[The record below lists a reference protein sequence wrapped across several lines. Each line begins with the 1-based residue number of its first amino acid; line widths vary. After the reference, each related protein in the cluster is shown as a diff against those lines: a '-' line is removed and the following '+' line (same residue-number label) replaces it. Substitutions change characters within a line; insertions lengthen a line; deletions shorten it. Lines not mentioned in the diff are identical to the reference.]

1 MRLMLMLV
9 SIFWASAYFFT
20 KDSNFIVISSLFT
33 CTLAIVTFQEKQNES
48 K

>member
-1 MRLMLMLV
+1 MRILLMLV
-9 SIFWASAYFFT
+9 SIFWAVVYFFT

-33 CTLAIVTFQEKQNES
+33 CTLAIVTFREIQNES